1 MESIEIIDRGSI
13 NQKVKKKLSV
23 KIKELARVESEV
35 RDYKQQITIF
45 SKVRQ
50 EFEEYKM
57 RELQKI
63 DDKRSLVNKK
73 KKDVNNYANLLH
85 NQAKNGKN

>member
-13 NQKVKKKLSV
+13 NQKVKKNLSV

-45 SKVRQ
+45 SKARQ
-50 EFEEYKM
+50 EFAEYKM

-63 DDKRSLVNKK
+63 NNKRWR
-73 KKDVNNYANLLH
+73 
-85 NQAKNGKN
+85 